1 MGRHLNSA
9 IVALT
14 LVRLGQELGSDTPA
28 ARAIHDLLELVTAI
42 PFRLF
47 S

>member
-1 MGRHLNSA
+1 MTRHINAA

-28 ARAIHDLLELVTAI
+28 ARAVHDLIELLASFAGVLT
-42 PFRLF
+42 R
-47 S
+47 

>member
-1 MGRHLNSA
+1 MNRHLNSA

-28 ARAIHDLLELVTAI
+28 ARAVHHLLELLASLLGVLA
-42 PFRLF
+42 R
-47 S
+47 